1 MLKLIGVAL
10 AIYTVYAFVKGEVY
24 ARSFVMGR
32 KVTRLEDENY
42 FLTVIAIYGL
52 LSVGLMTFL

>member
-1 MLKLIGVAL
+1 MFKLIGVAV

-32 KVTRLEDENY
+32 KVTRAEDENY

>member
-1 MLKLIGVAL
+1 MFKLIGVAL
-10 AIYTVYAFVKGEVY
+10 AVYTVYAFVKGEVY

-32 KVTRLEDENY
+32 KVTRTEDENY

-52 LSVGLMTFL
+52 LSVGLMIFL

>member
-32 KVTRLEDENY
+32 KVTRAEDENY